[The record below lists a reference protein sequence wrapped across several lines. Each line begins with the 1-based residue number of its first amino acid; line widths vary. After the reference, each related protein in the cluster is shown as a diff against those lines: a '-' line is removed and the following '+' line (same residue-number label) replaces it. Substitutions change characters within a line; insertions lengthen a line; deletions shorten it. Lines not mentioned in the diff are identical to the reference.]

1 MSLETLT
8 HVHAAHDIHQGRH
21 TVVKHGAP
29 GVVVDLHPSWSG
41 TTYTVEFTP
50 VGKKHRGVVVTLV
63 GLTEGDVE
71 VQP

>member
-1 MSLETLT
+1 MSLQTLT
-8 HVHAAHDIHQGRH
+8 RVHAAHDIHQGRH

-50 VGKKHRGVVVTLV
+50 IGKHHRKPTLTLV
-63 GLTEGDVE
+63 GLTEAD
-71 VQP
+71 VQPD

>member
-1 MSLETLT
+1 MKSTVRY
-8 HVHAAHDIHQGRH
+8 VHAAHDIHQGRH

-50 VGKKHRGVVVTLV
+50 IGKHHRKPTLTLV
-63 GLTEGDVE
+63 GLTEAD
-71 VQP
+71 VQPD